1 MSDRATVRLRLAG
14 VGGTE
19 IGLWLMVAVALVTLT
34 VSSLHE
40 MDDFN
45 NVHIALYRFAHG
57 FNVYQ
62 EDYSTSDPHYLYSPG
77 ATVLL
82 SPIGFVTNYVFA
94 HRLFSFI
101 NALAAVAAITMA
113 LRMAGVRGWQVPA
126 VVLAALTTPPFFS
139 SITLGNVNCLLLLAL
154 VGAFALWREDNDYPA
169 GAVLGLII
177 VIKPMFAP
185 IAVIAIAAGKWRSA
199 LSAAAVYIAA
209 AVAGKA
215 LVPDAEAYREIVVPY
230 VSEPRPYYN
239 SALRG
244 LGADYGWHPVVTGI
258 LMLIAAAAFTW
269 AVVASYALWK
279 KNKTDWM
286 VVMSTATLAGVWL
299 LSPLGQGYYSVFLL
313 PIVLVAG
320 RYYSPLKNGVGA
332 FAFAGCYFPTNLGS
346 YETNM
351 ALATAVWFLFIV
363 GTAIS
368 LSRFSYRRPQDADS
382 DEDEPFE
389 YGLPPVKDE
398 PRPVQY
404 IPQQHG
410 PYRQ

>member
-1 MSDRATVRLRLAG
+1 
-14 VGGTE
+14 
-19 IGLWLMVAVALVTLT
+19 
-34 VSSLHE
+34 

-57 FNVYQ
+57 FDVYQ

-113 LRMAGVRGWQVPA
+113 LRMAGMRDWKVPA

-185 IAVIAIAAGKWRSA
+185 VAVIAIAAGKWRSA

-230 VSEPRPYYN
+230 VSEPTRPY
-239 SALRG
+239 
-244 LGADYGWHPVVTGI
+244 
-258 LMLIAAAAFTW
+258 
-269 AVVASYALWK
+269 
-279 KNKTDWM
+279 
-286 VVMSTATLAGVWL
+286 
-299 LSPLGQGYYSVFLL
+299 
-313 PIVLVAG
+313 
-320 RYYSPLKNGVGA
+320 
-332 FAFAGCYFPTNLGS
+332 
-346 YETNM
+346 
-351 ALATAVWFLFIV
+351 
-363 GTAIS
+363 
-368 LSRFSYRRPQDADS
+368 
-382 DEDEPFE
+382 
-389 YGLPPVKDE
+389 
-398 PRPVQY
+398 
-404 IPQQHG
+404 
-410 PYRQ
+410 